1 VPQHWQASAP
11 VARGAT
17 GVRTNIGP
25 ITPPPS
31 ATKIVAIWCSTLG
44 GALLTTAESISGIFE
59 LEGPGISVP
68 QQFPLDQENMLTGG
82 DAHLPTH
89 IMKVSIPCRENSPIN
104 CFTTLDD
111 TVTGALLQRWGIC
124 TE

>member
-1 VPQHWQASAP
+1 MQHWQASAP

-17 GVRTNIGP
+17 GVRTNIGA
-25 ITPPPS
+25 IIPPPGS
-31 ATKIVAIWCSTLG
+31 GRITAIWFSVLG
-44 GALLTTAESISGIFE
+44 GALLTTAESVSGIAE

-82 DAHLPTH
+82 DAHLPVH
-89 IMKVSIPCRENSPIN
+89 IIPVNIPCTQNSAVT

-111 TVTGALLQRWGIC
+111 TVTGVLLQRWGIC

>member
-1 VPQHWQASAP
+1 MQHWQASAP

-17 GVRTNIGP
+17 GVRTNIGA
-25 ITPPPS
+25 ITPPPG
-31 ATKIVAIWCSTLG
+31 AKTIKAIWLSTLG

-68 QQFPLDQENMLTGG
+68 QQFPMDQENMLTGG
-82 DAHLPTH
+82 DSSLATH
-89 IMKVSIPCRENSPIN
+89 IIPVNIPCTENSAIT

>member
-1 VPQHWQASAP
+1 MQHWQTSAP

-25 ITPPPS
+25 ITPPPG
-31 ATKIVAIWCSTLG
+31 ARAIKAIWFQTLG
-44 GALLTTAESISGIFE
+44 GAVLTTAESVSGIAE

-89 IMKVSIPCRENSPIN
+89 IIPVNIPCTENSAIT

>member
-1 VPQHWQASAP
+1 MQHWQSSAP

-17 GVRTNIGP
+17 GVRTNIGQ
-25 ITPPPS
+25 ITPPPG
-31 ATKIVAIWCSTLG
+31 AKMIKAIWCTTLG
-44 GALLTTAESISGIFE
+44 GAGLTTAESISGIIE

-68 QQFPLDQENMLTGG
+68 LQFPLDQENMLTGG

-89 IMKVSIPCRENSPIN
+89 IIPVSIPCTENSAITA
-104 CFTTLDD
+104 FTTLDD
-111 TVTGALLQRWGIC
+111 AVTNALLHRWGIC